1 MKASGVPDFFVSV
14 YMLFQRNKV
23 LRSSQTGVRH
33 MKKIFALAAALALTA
48 PLAANAAT
56 FLTPHDQLVQQIQ
69 ATYHTSFQNTG
80 K

>member
-1 MKASGVPDFFVSV
+1 
-14 YMLFQRNKV
+14 
-23 LRSSQTGVRH
+23 

-48 PLAANAAT
+48 PLVANAAT

-69 ATYHTSFQNTG
+69 ATYHTSFQKTG